1 MKHFHKPFWRKIG
14 HFPRIWTLCYD
25 PCLQNKNNLRKDNYV
40 TYFTHTH
47 RSFSVLLLASGISNE
62 SSADVYFVRQ
72 SFGLFSFR
80 QKCILQLLQLDFR
93 LWKRKSI
100 FGKLIL
106 LIYHHESQDLHYIN
120 DCFQTFNKMF
130 SFGQNDTGHLGLGGI
145 PDIEVPSPQ
154 FVTELPS
161 TSILDVQGG
170 NSHSVLLSQ
179 CGKVFTCGSN
189 ENGQLGHDS
198 LTQRRFGQVTSLAPY
213 TIRSISSGT
222 NHVYAV
228 DEWGKVF
235 SWGSDSHNQLGHG
248 QGAVS
253 NEVLGTPK

>member
-1 MKHFHKPFWRKIG
+1 MKHFHKVFWRKIG
-14 HFPRIWTLCYD
+14 HFPRIGLGVTIRVYKTKTIYAKTTTL
-25 PCLQNKNNLRKDNYV
+25 P
-40 TYFTHTH
+40 TSHIHTDH
-47 RSFSVLLLASGISNE
+47 SRCFYLLLEFSNE

-72 SFGLFSFR
+72 SLHLCSFR

-93 LWKRKSI
+93 HWKSKSI

-120 DCFQTFNKMF
+120 DCFQPFNKMF